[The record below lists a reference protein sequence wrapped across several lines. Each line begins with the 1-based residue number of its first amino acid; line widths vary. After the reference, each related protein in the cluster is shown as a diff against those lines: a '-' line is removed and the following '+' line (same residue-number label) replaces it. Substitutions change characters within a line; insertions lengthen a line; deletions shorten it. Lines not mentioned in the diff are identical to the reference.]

1 LSPKEEEDSPHEE
14 ASVEKEQQGME
25 LEEGPCHAAA
35 SPKKEQQQPSNPLES
50 ASLLSKLF
58 FLWVWPLLKLG
69 VSRPLQQEDL
79 PCLLPD
85 DTSHHNRELVLE
97 LFAMARQQQQEVPDR
112 DNNNKSSFFFVL
124 AKHYA
129 TSLWFAQILLVI
141 SMMARIGQ
149 VLAFQRLLDQLEQ
162 TRDDAD
168 PTVYYCATIMIVCG
182 AIVFLCKQQQF
193 FLTYRKGVQLRLGL
207 VAAIYSKAHT
217 LPSASSGVSAGQ
229 ISNLASNDV
238 ERYLMATVVGFY
250 LWWGPFESLLILG
263 VGITIIGPA
272 FAAGFGLFMTV
283 LLPLQFYLSQL
294 FAKVRHQ
301 VATDTDARIS
311 LVSQAISGARV
322 MKMNAWEWQL
332 EKKIS
337 DCRAREVRKITR
349 SCRYVG
355 NMQARAPGL
364 LSVDRKRRS

>member
-1 LSPKEEEDSPHEE
+1 
-14 ASVEKEQQGME
+14 
-25 LEEGPCHAAA
+25 
-35 SPKKEQQQPSNPLES
+35 
-50 ASLLSKLF
+50 
-58 FLWVWPLLKLG
+58 
-69 VSRPLQQEDL
+69 
-79 PCLLPD
+79 
-85 DTSHHNRELVLE
+85 
-97 LFAMARQQQQEVPDR
+97 
-112 DNNNKSSFFFVL
+112 L

-129 TSLWFAQILLVI
+129 TSLWFAQVLLVI
-141 SMMARIGQ
+141 SMLARIGQ

-162 TRDDAD
+162 TRNDAD
-168 PTVYYCATIMIVCG
+168 HTVYYCATIMIGCG

-217 LPSASSGVSAGQ
+217 LPANNGASSSVSAGQ

-238 ERYLMATVVGFY
+238 ERYLMATVVGLY

-272 FAAGFGLFMTV
+272 FAAGFGLFMTI

-294 FAKVRHQ
+294 FAKLRQQ

-337 DCRAREVRKITR
+337 DCRAREVRKIMR

-355 NMQARAPGL
+355 NMQARAPCFF
-364 LSVDRKRRS
+364 SVDGKRRRSKSHEFSACLLASSIGWCLYCMLPSKDTRH